1 MALFKRKSKPAED
14 PVSQIAQRT
23 APELIWTK
31 SFKQSS
37 NFRGFRRVKLRTHGE
52 ANVDD
57 TLAYFRESKFDFKN
71 STIQLDHYLLPN
83 TQVSGN
89 AVSVIDEDNYI
100 VNVFADG
107 KRIGVVHSYNTDN
120 YEMLTRYEF
129 DSVSLKVDE
138 KYHTDGTVMGQN
150 VYLFV
155 HYSGE
160 EPPKPEKKYE

>member
-1 MALFKRKSKPAED
+1 M
-14 PVSQIAQRT
+14 T
-23 APELIWTK
+23 
-31 SFKQSS
+31 
-37 NFRGFRRVKLRTHGE
+37 
-52 ANVDD
+52 
-57 TLAYFRESKFDFKN
+57 
-71 STIQLDHYLLPN
+71 
-83 TQVSGN
+83 
-89 AVSVIDEDNYI
+89 SVIDEDNYI
-100 VNVFADG
+100 VNVFVDG

-160 EPPKPEKKYE
+160 EPPKPEKK

>member
-1 MALFKRKSKPAED
+1 MALFKRKSKPAKE
-14 PVSQIAQRT
+14 PISQITQRT

-37 NFRGFRRVKLRTHGE
+37 SFRGFCRVKLRTHGE

-57 TLAYFRESKFDFKN
+57 TLAFFRGSKFDFKN

-83 TQVSGN
+83 TRVSGN
-89 AVSVIDEDNYI
+89 VTSIIDEDNYI
-100 VNVFADG
+100 VNVFVDG
-107 KRIGVVHSYNTDN
+107 KRIGVVHSDKSPDN
-120 YEMLTRYEF
+120 YEKLTRYEF

-138 KYHTDGTVMGQN
+138 KYHADGTVMGQN

-155 HYSGE
+155 HYIGE
-160 EPPKPEKKYE
+160 EPPTSEKK